1 MSAKRSDKLALDCV
15 PDLQITGMSANA
27 KKCAVTGP
35 LDACYAI
42 VRADVIKFG
51 YFAWH
56 GRPEV
61 DTGAEADGECVLR
74 GPVD

>member
-1 MSAKRSDKLALDCV
+1 MQYAVVSTACAKERTVPSHCTDASVMSAKRSDKLALDCV

-42 VRADVIKFG
+42 VRADVI
-51 YFAWH
+51 
-56 GRPEV
+56 
-61 DTGAEADGECVLR
+61 
-74 GPVD
+74 